1 MIISK
6 INTFK
11 LEASKPKIA
20 SVIETKVATWLTEL
34 LRVQNISRLVVPE
47 EGPPQG

>member
-20 SVIETKVATWLTEL
+20 RVIETKVATWLPEFL
-34 LRVQNISRLVVPE
+34 KDISRLVVPE